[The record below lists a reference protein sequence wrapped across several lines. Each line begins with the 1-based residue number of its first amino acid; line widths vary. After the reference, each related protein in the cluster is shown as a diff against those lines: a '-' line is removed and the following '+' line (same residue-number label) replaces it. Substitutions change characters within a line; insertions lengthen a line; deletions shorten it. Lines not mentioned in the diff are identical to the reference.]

1 MELGPAAIKQCVF
14 GWDASSTKQKQHS
27 RVKPAEA
34 GERRATGSV
43 SKQDDT
49 RYPGC
54 VPVGFGHGLAPAWVV
69 ARVSMPMPRVGV
81 WLRSGDYFS
90 CCRWRSGRSHID
102 RCELRRACAGV
113 SALRKVAERSCRIP
127 PNWKSGLSSSRH
139 PPCETI
145 YLLHSLNNTC
155 VTFGSVRYVIIYSLH
170 NYLLLIIRTSITI
183 VHI

>member
-1 MELGPAAIKQCVF
+1 MATRVTPTVCSGRVWAGSGLGRGPGV
-14 GWDASSTKQKQHS
+14 GVDAD
-27 RVKPAEA
+27 AEA
-34 GERRATGSV
+34 
-43 SKQDDT
+43 
-49 RYPGC
+49 
-54 VPVGFGHGLAPAWVV
+54 
-69 ARVSMPMPRVGV
+69 MPRVGV
-81 WLRSGDYFS
+81 WLRSADYFS
-90 CCRWRSGRSHID
+90 CCRWRSGQPHID
-102 RCELRRACAGV
+102 RWELRRACAGV
-113 SALRKVAERSCRIP
+113 SALRKVAEQGCRIS